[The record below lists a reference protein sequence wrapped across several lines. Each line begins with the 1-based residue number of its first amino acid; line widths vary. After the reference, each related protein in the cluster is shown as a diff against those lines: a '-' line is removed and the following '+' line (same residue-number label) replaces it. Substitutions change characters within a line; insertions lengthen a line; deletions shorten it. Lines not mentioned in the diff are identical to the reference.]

1 LAEPG
6 PDVENRRERTKVTRR
21 QEIMFWNAHT
31 AGANAR
37 SGALSTMTNRRAAIS
52 GLASIA
58 LAGLVAACGS
68 AGTAG
73 YGGQPAQQGG
83 GNQQAASHGP
93 AVSVRSLP
101 AVGMVL
107 VDRSGETVY
116 SPQQEAHGKILCTGS
131 CLGFWF
137 PVSVAAGTRPQ
148 AAPGMSGALGTIH
161 RGDDGLTQL
170 TYNGRPLY
178 TFRLDQGPG
187 ELHGS
192 NFRDQFGGTSFT
204 WHVVPASGAVASSRQ
219 SAKPGGGY
227 SYPANGSYGN

>member
-1 LAEPG
+1 
-6 PDVENRRERTKVTRR
+6 
-21 QEIMFWNAHT
+21 MFWNADA
-31 AGANAR
+31 AGARAR
-37 SGALSTMTNRRAAIS
+37 SGALGTKASRRAAVS

-68 AGTAG
+68 AGAAG
-73 YGGQPAQQGG
+73 DGGQPAQQGAG
-83 GNQQAASHGP
+83 HESAASHGP
-93 AVSVRSLP
+93 AVNARKLP
-101 AVGMVL
+101 GVGLVL
-107 VDRSGETVY
+107 VDRSGKTVY

-137 PVSVAAGTRPQ
+137 PVSVAAGTQPQ
-148 AAPGMSGALGTIH
+148 AVPGMSGTLGTI
-161 RGDDGLTQL
+161 RRNDGRLTQL

-192 NFRDQFGGTSFT
+192 NFSDQFGGTSFT
-204 WHVVPASGAVASSRQ
+204 WEAVAASGAAPASSQ

-227 SYPANGSYGN
+227 SYPAAGCYGN